1 MFALLKLTLREKKW
15 VTLAL
20 LSTLG
25 VALFTTILVNF
36 VQPIIDDMF
45 KASPTVQVASAPAAA
60 DTKVA
65 ENLAAK
71 KSVADTKTRLLDFL
85 WRILGVSKEDIKNV
99 LPFVLIAVIFGK
111 GIFTFLSS
119 FFMKVVGNKIVK
131 RMRDEL
137 YAHILGQSSGY
148 FDRATT
154 GDLMSRLT
162 NDVDRIQQAVG
173 TAMSDLVEE
182 SFILAGLLL
191 AMFITDWQLALVAF
205 VVAPLAV
212 IPMAAFSRQLKKQ
225 GRKSQLRMSE
235 IYNLIHET
243 ITGNRVVKAFTME
256 GFELRKFLKSSWKYY
271 RINIRLAWIS
281 SLSSPFMEFIGG
293 IVAAFIL
300 SIGMRRIAAHQI
312 SAGDFGS
319 FALSIFYMFT
329 PIKRL
334 SRANNVVQQAVA
346 CHDRVREVLDTP
358 PEIQDRPGAYPLPAI
373 QGQVRFEH
381 VGFSYLA
388 DRPVLF
394 DVNFEARP
402 RETVA
407 LVGLSGA
414 GKTTIIN
421 LLGRFYEATSG
432 RITIDGIDIREVTL
446 ASLRSQIGLVTQE
459 IVLFNDTVRANIA
472 YGLDDVPLERV
483 IESSR
488 AAECHDFIMEL
499 PQGYETSIGER
510 GGSLSVG
517 QRQRLAL
524 ARALLKNPPILI
536 LDEATSSLDSES
548 ERLIQQALS
557 RILKNRTTFVIA
569 HRLSTIR
576 SADTILVVDEGRIVE
591 SGSHETLIHRPRGI
605 YRKLHD
611 LQFPENEENGR

>member
-25 VALFTTILVNF
+25 VALFTTIFVNL
-36 VQPIIDDMF
+36 VQPVIDEMF
-45 KASPTVQVASAPAAA
+45 GAAPAAA
-60 DTKVA
+60 GQ
-65 ENLAAK
+65 AAASK
-71 KSVADTKTRLLDFL
+71 A
-85 WRILGVSKEDIKNV
+85 RILDVLWNVLRIAPEDIKKA
-99 LPFVLIAVIFGK
+99 LPFVLVAVIFGK

-119 FFMKVVGNKIVK
+119 FFMKAVGNKIVK
-131 RMRDEL
+131 RMRDDL

-182 SFILAGLLL
+182 SFVLAGLLL
-191 AMFITDWQLALVAF
+191 AMFINDWKLALWAF
-205 VVAPLAV
+205 VVTPLAV

-225 GRKSQLRMSE
+225 GRKSQLRMAE

-271 RINIRLAWIS
+271 RINLRLAWVS

-293 IVAAFIL
+293 IVAALIL
-300 SIGMRRIAAHQI
+300 IVGMDRIANHQI
-312 SAGDFGS
+312 SPGDFGS
-319 FALSIFYMFT
+319 FAMTIFYMFT

-381 VGFSYLA
+381 VGFSYLT

-394 DVNFEARP
+394 DVSFEARP
-402 RETVA
+402 RETIA

-421 LLGRFYEATSG
+421 LLGRFYEATTG
-432 RITIDGIDIREVTL
+432 RISIDGIDIREVTL

-483 IESSR
+483 IESSQ

-524 ARALLKNPPILI
+524 ARALLKDPPILI

-548 ERLIQQALS
+548 ERLIQQALT

-591 SGSHETLIHRPRGI
+591 SGSHETLIRRPRGI

>member
-1 MFALLKLTLREKKW
+1 MFELLKLTLREKKW

-25 VALFTTILVNF
+25 VALFTAIMMNL
-36 VQPIIDDMF
+36 VQPVIDEMF
-45 KASPTVQVASAPAAA
+45 GANPSAVSVAAAPAAGTA
-60 DTKVA
+60 AATKVRVLDLLWKLLGIDRA
-65 ENLAAK
+65 GVK
-71 KSVADTKTRLLDFL
+71 KA
-85 WRILGVSKEDIKNV
+85 
-99 LPFVLIAVIFGK
+99 LPLVLIIVIFGK

-119 FFMKVVGNKIVK
+119 FFMKAVGNKVVK
-131 RMRDEL
+131 QMRDNL
-137 YAHILGQSSGY
+137 YAHILNQSSGF

-182 SFILAGLLL
+182 SFVLVGLLL
-191 AMFITDWQLALVAF
+191 TLFFNDWKMALVAF
-205 VVAPLAV
+205 VIAPLAV

-225 GRKSQLRMSE
+225 GRKSQLKMSE

-243 ITGNRVVKAFTME
+243 VTGNRIVKAFTME
-256 GFELRKFLKSSWKYY
+256 AFELRKFLKSSWRYY
-271 RINIRLAWIS
+271 RINLKLAWVS

-293 IVAAFIL
+293 VVGAFIL
-300 SIGMRRIAAHQI
+300 IVGADRIAKNQI
-312 SAGDFGS
+312 SPGDFGVFVS
-319 FALSIFYMFT
+319 TIFYMFT

-346 CHDRVREVLDTP
+346 CYDRVQEVLNTP
-358 PEIQDRPGAYPLPAI
+358 QEIEDRPDAYPMPAI
-373 QGQVRFEH
+373 QGKVRFDR

-394 DVNFEARP
+394 DISFETKP

-414 GKTTIIN
+414 GKTTIVN
-421 LLGRFYEATSG
+421 LIGRFYEATSG
-432 RITIDGIDIREVTL
+432 TITIDGNNIRDVTVS
-446 ASLRSQIGLVTQE
+446 SLRSQIGLVTQE

-472 YGLDDVPLERV
+472 YGLDDVPMEKI
-483 IESSR
+483 IESAE
-488 AAECHDFIMEL
+488 AAECHEFICEL
-499 PQGYETSIGER
+499 PRGYDTMIGER
-510 GGSLSVG
+510 GGILSVG

-524 ARALLKNPPILI
+524 ARALLKDPPILI
-536 LDEATSSLDSES
+536 LDEATSALDSES
-548 ERLIQQALS
+548 ERLIQQALT
-557 RILKNRTTFVIA
+557 RIMKNRTTFVIA

-576 SADTILVVDEGRIVE
+576 NADTILVVDGGRIVE
-591 SGSHETLIHRPRGI
+591 SGSHDELVRKSRGI

-611 LQFPENEENGR
+611 LQFPEEEENGG